1 MKYIKSFNQEYKLIK
16 ESAEVFSLQ
25 GDRIILPLT
34 TDDKSNDEFYGFEP
48 ARTIKDYFV
57 RINTAGLSVIRLLV
71 DKKDDMWTFKHG
83 PGMSIWTKGW
93 YLIPEKDIEMKIF
106 SIWTSK
112 DIEGKNHNIGT
123 WDIKNLKLNINNLKL
138 MKYLTAIMVEK

>member
-1 MKYIKSFNQEYKLIK
+1 M
-16 ESAEVFSLQ
+16 
-25 GDRIILPLT
+25 
-34 TDDKSNDEFYGFEP
+34 P

-57 RINTAGLSVIRLLV
+57 RINSAGPSVIRLLV